1 MTPEKMVMMTNQ
13 IAIFFASQP
22 GDDQA
27 QRVADHINDFWE
39 PRMRQQ
45 LLDYMASGGQG
56 LEPLVLAAAARIK
69 APREQTTARLS

>member
-1 MTPEKMVMMTNQ
+1 MTPDKMVMMTNQ
-13 IAIFFASQP
+13 IAIFFTSQP

-45 LLDYMASGGQG
+45 LIDYLASGGEG
-56 LEPLVLAAAARIK
+56 LEPLVLAAASRIK
-69 APREQTTARLS
+69 APAQ